1 MKIKEGVES
10 LLVAFVF
17 CLFLQDSKKK
27 KKKNKWKET
36 LKEFAQAI
44 FMMRERK
51 ITGSQEGWALPAIL
65 AASAYTIHHLSS
77 FPQQGIEKC
86 LQILKSSMSGLDVQ
100 LITSV
105 Q

>member
-1 MKIKEGVES
+1 MKIKEGVEL
-10 LLVAFVF
+10 LLVAFVL

-27 KKKNKWKET
+27 NKTRVKET